1 MEAVNNE
8 DAEGID
14 ELWGV
19 SCKKKP
25 YLNFFWNK
33 TTIIISIEPCL
44 FHMIVIADNP
54 NVMPMTICICFMLQ
68 GFETLMRA
76 LQVKESDAD
85 YLEPQSFKTSV
96 REWAK
101 LFLQMY
107 YDDDITPYIHSMF
120 TENFT

>member
-1 MEAVNNE
+1 MLISALFVLILQNLTFLCSLGKELQRVLEKLNIKRLMEAVNNE

-44 FHMIVIADNP
+44 FLMIVIADNP
-54 NVMPMTICICFMLQ
+54 NVMPMTICICFML
-68 GFETLMRA
+68 
-76 LQVKESDAD
+76 
-85 YLEPQSFKTSV
+85 
-96 REWAK
+96 
-101 LFLQMY
+101 
-107 YDDDITPYIHSMF
+107 
-120 TENFT
+120 